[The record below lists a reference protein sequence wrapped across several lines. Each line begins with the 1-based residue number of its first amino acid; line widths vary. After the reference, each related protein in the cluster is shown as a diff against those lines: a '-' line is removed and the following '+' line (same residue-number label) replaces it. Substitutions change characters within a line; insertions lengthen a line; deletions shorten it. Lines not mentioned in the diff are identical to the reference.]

1 MNSFLVGVIVGACLQ
16 CVLWLAW
23 ERFGGKKTLLV
34 FVTMLILLVEAP
46 LLWGQAKV
54 LPDGSATVTV
64 RLSPQAVKNATERLK
79 IVNTRRGTNQLALP
93 DFLQQLASA
102 QFVQFTRTNA
112 PSPAAARTNAPP
124 RKPK

>member
-1 MNSFLVGVIVGACLQ
+1 MRTFAVSLVV
-16 CVLWLAW
+16 
-23 ERFGGKKTLLV
+23 
-34 FVTMLILLVEAP
+34 LILLVEAP

-64 RLSPQAVKNATERLK
+64 RLSPQAVKNATDRLK
-79 IVNTRRGTNQLALP
+79 VVNTRRGTNQLGLP

-102 QFVQFTRTNA
+102 QFVQFTRTNVAA
-112 PSPAAARTNAPP
+112 PPAAARTNAPP